1 MASECAAVIMRLQA
15 SNNCLAT
22 VVVTV
27 QEKTVEI
34 ERRKVRTNK
43 WLRVEDWA
51 ALYKILERAV
61 LRNYRDGDESRRK
74 NRRRE
79 WRKSTRQL
87 EVT

>member
-1 MASECAAVIMRLQA
+1 MLLIVSQPCPQA
-15 SNNCLAT
+15 SDDCLAT

-27 QEKTVEI
+27 QERTVEI
-34 ERRKVRTNK
+34 EKRKVTTNK
-43 WLRVEDWA
+43 WLQVEDWA

-61 LRNYRDGDESRRK
+61 LRNGRRGDGVYRE
-74 NRRRE
+74 NRRCE